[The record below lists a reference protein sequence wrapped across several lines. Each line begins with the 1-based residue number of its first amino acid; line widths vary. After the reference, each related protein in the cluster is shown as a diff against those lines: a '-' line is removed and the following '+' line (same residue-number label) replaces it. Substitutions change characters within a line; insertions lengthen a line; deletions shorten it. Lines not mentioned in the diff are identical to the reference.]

1 MRHPI
6 LVTLFFVIVAAFA
19 SGCSGDS
26 EDCPDCGGCGI
37 AGPVENP
44 GRDIYIAAK
53 GVDTDGVAAVDLA
66 LQAGECKSQ
75 DSIEFRLLWSGSA
88 ATVQPRGSLG
98 ELDASKVTFDN
109 GVSTWTDRSLT
120 MSFERSGTDVLITFS
135 EGAAVV
141 TTKCS
146 GADRMVTCTAQ

>member
-6 LVTLFFVIVAAFA
+6 LAALFLAIVAAFA
-19 SGCSGDS
+19 SGCSSDS

-37 AGPVENP
+37 AGPVQNP
-44 GRDIYIAAK
+44 GRDIYIAAE
-53 GVDTDGVAAVDLA
+53 GVDTNGVAAVDLA

-75 DSIEFRLLWSGSA
+75 DAIDFRLLWSGSA
-88 ATVQPRGSLG
+88 ATVEPRGSLG

-109 GVSTWTDRSLT
+109 GIYTWTDRSLT
-120 MSFERSGTDVLITFS
+120 MSFERSGTDVLFTFS
-135 EGAAVV
+135 EGGAVV

-146 GADRMVTCTAQ
+146 GADRAITCTAQ